1 LARINVKTFDYGSS
15 LRVHFWIELL
25 MGMTITTEKTGEPEH
40 VSIFRAANDNWPARA
55 DLKQANSSK
64 DERSHD
70 TLTEFR
76 LSN

>member
-1 LARINVKTFDYGSS
+1 LARINVETFHYGSS
-15 LRVHFWIELL
+15 LWIRFGIELL
-25 MGMTITTEKTGEPEH
+25 MGMTITTEKTGEPKH

-55 DLKQANSSK
+55 DLKQADSAKN
-64 DERSHD
+64 ERSHD